1 MMGGNVDA
9 IKIKRYHFGAS
20 VIILMVELFKFGRA
34 CVVDYDAIGI
44 GSWLKLVIVAALFVI
59 SRSWLLRLSG
69 WVSILLAVLLP
80 FDIFPP
86 FGDEVDVP
94 YFMETIQGRVVVFF
108 VAEAA
113 ILSVAWLLLNLDY
126 LNRKIIENSPT
137 VSKRRR

>member
-1 MMGGNVDA
+1 MGGSVDA

-20 VIILMVELFKFGRA
+20 IIILVVELFKFGRA
-34 CVVDYDAIGI
+34 CVVDYDAIDA
-44 GSWLKLVIVAALFVI
+44 GSWLKLVVVIALFVI

-94 YFMETIQGRVVVFF
+94 SFMETIQGRVVVFL
-108 VAEAA
+108 VAEAV

-126 LNRKIIENSPT
+126 LNRRIKEDAPT
-137 VSKRRR
+137 VSKGRR